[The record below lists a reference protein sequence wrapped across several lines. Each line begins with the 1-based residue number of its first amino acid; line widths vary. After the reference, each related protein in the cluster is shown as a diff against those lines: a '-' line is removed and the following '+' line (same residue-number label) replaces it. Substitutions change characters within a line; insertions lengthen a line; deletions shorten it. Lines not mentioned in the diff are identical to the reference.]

1 MNRGVIT
8 MTSIIDKIVSETG
21 SEQSDAIR
29 EVANKV
35 LLEVLNILQNEQGSM
50 NKRAD
55 IAKQLADEIKWKLTT
70 NFDEEV
76 E

>member
-1 MNRGVIT
+1 

>member
-1 MNRGVIT
+1 
-8 MTSIIDKIVSETG
+8 MTSIIDKIVSETD
-21 SEQSDAIR
+21 SEQSDAIQ

-70 NFDEEV
+70 NFDE
-76 E
+76 